1 MWRTRVSAT
10 YQTEPHG
17 MDSLVSGAKFFKVK
31 EAKGMKMKSV
41 LLGIS
46 KTDIIKM
53 DKKTNEILET
63 WPLDDV
69 KRWAGSSKSFA
80 LDFGDEKY
88 TVRTPDG
95 DGERMSRLVSK
106 NKPATL
112 PRAMSPPDPNSPMW
126 KSSTLPPSNG
136 SSPGWNTPL
145 PTPMVPKNLIIDRS
159 PRMVVEPSIVP
170 APATLK
176 VITVSTDWS
185 STPLPTIPVEQKRRK
200 MATIIE
206 KKPEPTRKRPARDPS
221 PEPDKQSSTESIDMY
236 SPPKYETVQYETITH
251 ETVLNHEPPVKKVSI
266 TTNTNKKQEP
276 KKIVKYDIQK
286 TEGKAIIN
294 LPPPEKKKKKQ
305 DTKYEYIVEQHT
317 KEVHY
322 GIEKISGKSII
333 NLDAL
338 KPKKKAKR
346 PKKKPDKSD
355 PDDDIDEKR
364 RQLRKN
370 LEQPQVSRQVVN
382 VPDDEDLNKDN
393 LEPTFT
399 AFFRHLGEGEPITPI
414 EEETEITEAPET
426 ELEPMEKEEPEDKV
440 KERVEKEHV
449 DPVNEEFFKTMNEA
463 FLKSIEMPTIKRT
476 MVPIV
481 PTVEDEAVEEDI
493 AVDDVTLNFC
503 AFFRKYGDLEPAE
516 VPEVELDEKEPTEM
530 PELDV
535 PELVVEDEIIPE
547 KVVNE
552 KKIVPEIVYP
562 VYDEFFRSYPEMI
575 PPKEEPEG
583 KLEEKEEPKPQLLLR
598 RKQEE
603 PEHVQT
609 RRIYATPAPGADGE
623 ETSPGPEGLSSSS
636 NITVTTMKSV
646 HTNSLQGLDPRQRR
660 VVVPNPPEDDPL
672 TDAKLRLVKETREFH
687 RSATKV
693 VIITKT
699 STSKVTII
707 SASEKISEK
716 IVSKLISAE
725 HFSKAETLAESKEKV
740 EVAGIEI
747 KSLAKEVSARAKGVN
762 NEVSELVVGYS
773 EELEEMLEVAIE
785 FCEMCTDK
793 EQMEYVLE
801 LVKEVCIAASTLLNN
816 ARKLIEEPDK
826 PRNKIDLAMSAKGV
840 TNNINDFLDAV
851 LNWPIDKKYDG
862 FDAQARTDDL
872 MDTLGLKD
880 KDRNNDTNLQRQL
893 RDKAEDLEKYWKDG
907 DPNYK
912 GYQYPTYKDEIYGGD
927 SGNSGG
933 NGSNNKDGIYGGG
946 SGNSGGNGSN
956 NKDGIYGGGSG
967 NSGKNDSTNKDGIY
981 GGGSGN
987 SGKNAYDSNN
997 KPRGTV
1003 I

>member
-1 MWRTRVSAT
+1 MSNKS
-10 YQTEPHG
+10 
-17 MDSLVSGAKFFKVK
+17 DSLVSGAKFFKVK

-88 TVRTPDG
+88 TVRTPEG

-170 APATLK
+170 APATNLALTLSAGDLELHRERTSQQLC
-176 VITVSTDWS
+176 VHLYFSFEID
-185 STPLPTIPVEQKRRK
+185 
-200 MATIIE
+200 AF
-206 KKPEPTRKRPARDPS
+206 
-221 PEPDKQSSTESIDMY
+221 KQY

-305 DTKYEYIVEQHT
+305 ETKYEYIVEQHT

-338 KPKKKAKR
+338 KPKKK
-346 PKKKPDKSD
+346 KPDKSD

-364 RQLRKN
+364 RLLRKN

-463 FLKSIEMPTIKRT
+463 FLKTIEMPTIKRT

-623 ETSPGPEGLSSSS
+623 ETSPGPEGL
-636 NITVTTMKSV
+636 
-646 HTNSLQGLDPRQRR
+646 LDPRQRR

-699 STSKVTII
+699 STSKVTIV

-725 HFSKAETLAESKEKV
+725 HFSKAESLAESKEKV

-826 PRNKIDLAMSAKGV
+826 PRHKIDLAMSAKGV

-946 SGNSGGNGSN
+946 SGNSEKNDST
-956 NKDGIYGGGSG
+956 NKDGIYGGGLG
-967 NSGKNDSTNKDGIY
+967 NSEKNDSTNKDGIY

>member
-1 MWRTRVSAT
+1 MWSTRVSAT
-10 YQTEPHG
+10 YQTEPHE

-63 WPLDDV
+63 WPLEDV

-88 TVRTPDG
+88 TVRTPEG

-159 PRMVVEPSIVP
+159 PRMVVEPSTVP
-170 APATLK
+170 APAT
-176 VITVSTDWS
+176 
-185 STPLPTIPVEQKRRK
+185 
-200 MATIIE
+200 ATIIE

-221 PEPDKQSSTESIDMY
+221 PEPDKQSSTESIDVY

-305 DTKYEYIVEQHT
+305 ETKYEYIVEQHT

-346 PKKKPDKSD
+346 PKKKPDRSD

-382 VPDDEDLNKDN
+382 VPDDKDLNKDN

-414 EEETEITEAPET
+414 EEENEIAEAPET

-449 DPVNEEFFKTMNEA
+449 DPVNEEFFKTMNEV

-552 KKIVPEIVYP
+552 KKIEPEIVYP

-575 PPKEEPEG
+575 PPKEEPEEKVG
-583 KLEEKEEPKPQLLLR
+583 APEETEGVAEEKEEPKPQLLLR

-623 ETSPGPEGLSSSS
+623 EASPAPEGL
-636 NITVTTMKSV
+636 
-646 HTNSLQGLDPRQRR
+646 LDPRQRR

-699 STSKVTII
+699 STSKVTIV

-793 EQMEYVLE
+793 EQMEYVLK

-826 PRNKIDLAMSAKGV
+826 PRHKIDLAMSAKGV

-862 FDAQARTDDL
+862 FDAQARTDLPQGIGRPDL

-893 RDKAEDLEKYWKDG
+893 RDKAEDLENYWKDG

-912 GYQYPTYKDEIYGGD
+912 GYQYPTYKDE
-927 SGNSGG
+927 
-933 NGSNNKDGIYGGG
+933 IYGGG

-967 NSGKNDSTNKDGIY
+967 NSEKNDSTNKDGIY

>member
-1 MWRTRVSAT
+1 MWSTRVSAT
-10 YQTEPHG
+10 YQTEPHE

-63 WPLDDV
+63 WPLEDV

-88 TVRTPDG
+88 TVRTPEG

-159 PRMVVEPSIVP
+159 PRMVVEPSTVP
-170 APATLK
+170 APAT
-176 VITVSTDWS
+176 
-185 STPLPTIPVEQKRRK
+185 
-200 MATIIE
+200 ATIIE

-221 PEPDKQSSTESIDMY
+221 PEPDKQSSTESIDVY

-305 DTKYEYIVEQHT
+305 ETKYEYIVEQHT

-346 PKKKPDKSD
+346 PKKKPDRSD

-382 VPDDEDLNKDN
+382 VPDDKDLNKDN

-414 EEETEITEAPET
+414 EEENEIAEAPET

-449 DPVNEEFFKTMNEA
+449 DPVNEEFFKTMNEV

-552 KKIVPEIVYP
+552 KKIEPEIVYP

-575 PPKEEPEG
+575 PPKEEPEEKVG
-583 KLEEKEEPKPQLLLR
+583 APEETEGVAEEKEEPKPQLLLR

-623 ETSPGPEGLSSSS
+623 EASPAPEGLSSSS

-699 STSKVTII
+699 STSKVTIV

-793 EQMEYVLE
+793 EQMEYVLK

-826 PRNKIDLAMSAKGV
+826 PRHKIDLAMSAKGV

-862 FDAQARTDDL
+862 FDAQARTDLPQGIGRPDL

-893 RDKAEDLEKYWKDG
+893 RDKAEDLENYWKDG

-912 GYQYPTYKDEIYGGD
+912 GYQYPTYKDE
-927 SGNSGG
+927 
-933 NGSNNKDGIYGGG
+933 IYGGG

-967 NSGKNDSTNKDGIY
+967 NSEKNDSTNKDGIY

>member
-1 MWRTRVSAT
+1 MWSTRVSAT
-10 YQTEPHG
+10 YQTEPHE

-63 WPLDDV
+63 WPLEDV

-88 TVRTPDG
+88 TVRTPEG

-159 PRMVVEPSIVP
+159 PRMVVEPSTVP
-170 APATLK
+170 APAT
-176 VITVSTDWS
+176 
-185 STPLPTIPVEQKRRK
+185 
-200 MATIIE
+200 ATIIE

-221 PEPDKQSSTESIDMY
+221 PEPDKQSSTESIDVY

-305 DTKYEYIVEQHT
+305 ETKYEYIVEQHT

-346 PKKKPDKSD
+346 PKKKPDRSD

-382 VPDDEDLNKDN
+382 VPDDKDLNKDN

-414 EEETEITEAPET
+414 EEENEIAEAPET

-449 DPVNEEFFKTMNEA
+449 DPVNEEFFKTMNEV

-552 KKIVPEIVYP
+552 KKIEPEIVYP

-575 PPKEEPEG
+575 PPKEEPEEKVG
-583 KLEEKEEPKPQLLLR
+583 APEETEGVAEEKEEPKPQLLLR

-603 PEHVQT
+603 PE
-609 RRIYATPAPGADGE
+609 
-623 ETSPGPEGLSSSS
+623 
-636 NITVTTMKSV
+636 
-646 HTNSLQGLDPRQRR
+646 LDPRQRR

-699 STSKVTII
+699 STSKVTIV

-793 EQMEYVLE
+793 EQMEYVLK

-826 PRNKIDLAMSAKGV
+826 PRHKIDLAMSAKGV

-862 FDAQARTDDL
+862 FDAQARTDLPQGIGRPDL

-893 RDKAEDLEKYWKDG
+893 RDKAEDLENYWKDG

-912 GYQYPTYKDEIYGGD
+912 GYQYPTYKDE
-927 SGNSGG
+927 
-933 NGSNNKDGIYGGG
+933 IYGGG

-967 NSGKNDSTNKDGIY
+967 NSEKNDSTNKDGIY

>member
-338 KPKKKAKR
+338 KPKKK
-346 PKKKPDKSD
+346 
-355 PDDDIDEKR
+355 
-364 RQLRKN
+364 
-370 LEQPQVSRQVVN
+370 
-382 VPDDEDLNKDN
+382 
-393 LEPTFT
+393 
-399 AFFRHLGEGEPITPI
+399 
-414 EEETEITEAPET
+414 T

-862 FDAQARTDDL
+862 FDAQARTDLPQGIGRPDL

>member
-1 MWRTRVSAT
+1 MWSTRVSAT
-10 YQTEPHG
+10 YQTEPHE

-63 WPLDDV
+63 WPLEDV

-88 TVRTPDG
+88 TVRTPEG

-159 PRMVVEPSIVP
+159 PRMVVEPSTVP
-170 APATLK
+170 APAT
-176 VITVSTDWS
+176 
-185 STPLPTIPVEQKRRK
+185 
-200 MATIIE
+200 ATIIE

-221 PEPDKQSSTESIDMY
+221 PEPDKQSSTESIDVY

-305 DTKYEYIVEQHT
+305 ETKYEYIVEQHT

-346 PKKKPDKSD
+346 PKKKPDRSD

-382 VPDDEDLNKDN
+382 VPDDKDLNKDN

-414 EEETEITEAPET
+414 EEENEIAEAPET

-449 DPVNEEFFKTMNEA
+449 DPVNEEFFKTMNEV

-552 KKIVPEIVYP
+552 KKIEPEIVYP

-575 PPKEEPEG
+575 PPKEEPEEKVG
-583 KLEEKEEPKPQLLLR
+583 APEETEGVAEEKEEPKPQLLLR

-623 ETSPGPEGLSSSS
+623 EASPAPEGLSSSS

-699 STSKVTII
+699 STSKVTIV

-793 EQMEYVLE
+793 EQMEYVLK

-826 PRNKIDLAMSAKGV
+826 PRHKIDLAMSAKGV

-893 RDKAEDLEKYWKDG
+893 RDKAEDLENYWKDG

-912 GYQYPTYKDEIYGGD
+912 GYQYPTYKDE
-927 SGNSGG
+927 
-933 NGSNNKDGIYGGG
+933 IYGGG

-967 NSGKNDSTNKDGIY
+967 NSEKNDSTNKDGIY

>member
-1 MWRTRVSAT
+1 MWSTRVSAT
-10 YQTEPHG
+10 YQTEPHE

-63 WPLDDV
+63 WPLEDV

-88 TVRTPDG
+88 TVRTPEG

-159 PRMVVEPSIVP
+159 PRMVVEPSTVP
-170 APATLK
+170 APAT
-176 VITVSTDWS
+176 
-185 STPLPTIPVEQKRRK
+185 
-200 MATIIE
+200 ATIIE

-221 PEPDKQSSTESIDMY
+221 PEPDKQSSTESIDVY

-305 DTKYEYIVEQHT
+305 ETKYEYIVEQHT

-338 KPKKKAKR
+338 KPKKK
-346 PKKKPDKSD
+346 
-355 PDDDIDEKR
+355 
-364 RQLRKN
+364 
-370 LEQPQVSRQVVN
+370 
-382 VPDDEDLNKDN
+382 
-393 LEPTFT
+393 
-399 AFFRHLGEGEPITPI
+399 
-414 EEETEITEAPET
+414 T

-449 DPVNEEFFKTMNEA
+449 DPVNEEFFKTMNEV

-552 KKIVPEIVYP
+552 KKIEPEIVYP

-575 PPKEEPEG
+575 PPKEEPEEKVG
-583 KLEEKEEPKPQLLLR
+583 APEETEGVAEEKEEPKPQLLLR

-623 ETSPGPEGLSSSS
+623 EASPAPEGLSSSS

-699 STSKVTII
+699 STSKVTIV

-793 EQMEYVLE
+793 EQMEYVLK

-826 PRNKIDLAMSAKGV
+826 PRHKIDLAMSAKGV

-862 FDAQARTDDL
+862 FDAQARTDLPQGIGRPDL

-893 RDKAEDLEKYWKDG
+893 RDKAEDLENYWKDG

-912 GYQYPTYKDEIYGGD
+912 GYQYPTYKDE
-927 SGNSGG
+927 
-933 NGSNNKDGIYGGG
+933 IYGGG

-967 NSGKNDSTNKDGIY
+967 NSEKNDSTNKDGIY

>member
-1 MWRTRVSAT
+1 MWSTRVSAT
-10 YQTEPHG
+10 YQTEPHE

-63 WPLDDV
+63 WPLEDV

-88 TVRTPDG
+88 TVRTPEG

-159 PRMVVEPSIVP
+159 PRMVVEPSTVP
-170 APATLK
+170 APAT
-176 VITVSTDWS
+176 
-185 STPLPTIPVEQKRRK
+185 
-200 MATIIE
+200 ATIIE

-221 PEPDKQSSTESIDMY
+221 PEPDKQSSTESIDVY

-251 ETVLNHEPPVKKVSI
+251 ETVLNHEPPVKK
-266 TTNTNKKQEP
+266 EP

-305 DTKYEYIVEQHT
+305 ETKYEYIVEQHT

-346 PKKKPDKSD
+346 PKKKPDRSD

-382 VPDDEDLNKDN
+382 VPDDKDLNKDN

-414 EEETEITEAPET
+414 EEENEIAEAPET

-449 DPVNEEFFKTMNEA
+449 DPVNEEFFKTMNEV

-552 KKIVPEIVYP
+552 KKIEPEIVYP

-575 PPKEEPEG
+575 PPKEEPEEKVG
-583 KLEEKEEPKPQLLLR
+583 APEETEGVAEEKEEPKPQLLLR

-623 ETSPGPEGLSSSS
+623 EASPAPEGLSSSS

-699 STSKVTII
+699 STSKVTIV

-793 EQMEYVLE
+793 EQMEYVLK

-826 PRNKIDLAMSAKGV
+826 PRHKIDLAMSAKGV

-862 FDAQARTDDL
+862 FDAQARTDLPQGIGRPDL

-893 RDKAEDLEKYWKDG
+893 RDKAEDLENYWKDG

-912 GYQYPTYKDEIYGGD
+912 GYQYPTYKDE
-927 SGNSGG
+927 
-933 NGSNNKDGIYGGG
+933 IYGGG

-967 NSGKNDSTNKDGIY
+967 NSEKNDSTNKDGIY

>member
-1 MWRTRVSAT
+1 MWSTRVSAT
-10 YQTEPHG
+10 YQTEPHE

-63 WPLDDV
+63 WPLEDV

-88 TVRTPDG
+88 TVRTPEG

-159 PRMVVEPSIVP
+159 PRMVVEPSTVP
-170 APATLK
+170 APAT
-176 VITVSTDWS
+176 
-185 STPLPTIPVEQKRRK
+185 
-200 MATIIE
+200 ATIIE

-221 PEPDKQSSTESIDMY
+221 PEPDKQSSTESIDVY

-305 DTKYEYIVEQHT
+305 ETKYEYIVEQHT

-346 PKKKPDKSD
+346 PKK
-355 PDDDIDEKR
+355 
-364 RQLRKN
+364 
-370 LEQPQVSRQVVN
+370 
-382 VPDDEDLNKDN
+382 
-393 LEPTFT
+393 
-399 AFFRHLGEGEPITPI
+399 
-414 EEETEITEAPET
+414 T

-449 DPVNEEFFKTMNEA
+449 DPVNEEFFKTMNEV

-552 KKIVPEIVYP
+552 KKIEPEIVYP

-575 PPKEEPEG
+575 PPKEEPEEKVG
-583 KLEEKEEPKPQLLLR
+583 APEETEGVAEEKEEPKPQLLLR

-623 ETSPGPEGLSSSS
+623 EASPAPEGLSSSS

-699 STSKVTII
+699 STSKVTIV

-793 EQMEYVLE
+793 EQMEYVLK

-826 PRNKIDLAMSAKGV
+826 PRHKIDLAMSAKGV

-862 FDAQARTDDL
+862 FDAQARTDLPQGIGRPDL

-893 RDKAEDLEKYWKDG
+893 RDKAEDLENYWKDG

-912 GYQYPTYKDEIYGGD
+912 GYQYPTYKDE
-927 SGNSGG
+927 
-933 NGSNNKDGIYGGG
+933 IYGGG

-967 NSGKNDSTNKDGIY
+967 NSEKNDSTNKDGIY